1 MERLIP
7 LLCLLLAACASP
19 SHDYFGVPAQAV
31 VIGGREYRVFVRPD
45 GSRAQVIRL
54 GWAGG
59 RDHRPI
65 LAAMV
70 AAAEQAS
77 GCNART
83 GAAEGDSGVLTVP
96 LRC

>member
-19 SHDYFGVPAQAV
+19 SHDYFGVPGRSV
-31 VIGGREYRVFVRPD
+31 VIDGREYRVVVRPD
-45 GSRAQVIRL
+45 RTRAQVIRL

-65 LAAMV
+65 RAAMV

-77 GCNART
+77 GCAARDSPPD
-83 GAAEGDSGVLTVP
+83 GDSGVMTVP